1 MNPANIKYV
10 IVTPVRDEEKHLPFT
25 IESMLRQTMR
35 PAEWVIVNDGSKDS
49 TGSIIDKYA
58 SEYPWIHAVHRE
70 DRGFR
75 KAGGGII
82 EAFYAGYNTLIC
94 QDWEY
99 MGKLDGDL
107 SFEPDYFEKCFVHF
121 VAEPRLGIGGGFLYH
136 ITDGRKV
143 LEECPIFHVRGG
155 VKIYRRACW
164 DMIGGLWVG
173 LGSDTIDEVKANM
186 LGWKTMSFTDVHLIH
201 HRYTGLAYGRWGG
214 IIKNGR
220 SDYVCGYHPL
230 FLLAK
235 CLFRLIQRPYILGSL
250 ALLYGFI
257 TGYIRRIPQVDDK
270 ELIRYLRRQ
279 QLARLWGRETI
290 WR

>member
-107 SFEPDYFEKCFVHF
+107 SFEPD
-121 VAEPRLGIGGGFLYH
+121 
-136 ITDGRKV
+136 
-143 LEECPIFHVRGG
+143 
-155 VKIYRRACW
+155 
-164 DMIGGLWVG
+164 
-173 LGSDTIDEVKANM
+173 
-186 LGWKTMSFTDVHLIH
+186 
-201 HRYTGLAYGRWGG
+201 
-214 IIKNGR
+214 
-220 SDYVCGYHPL
+220 
-230 FLLAK
+230 
-235 CLFRLIQRPYILGSL
+235 
-250 ALLYGFI
+250 
-257 TGYIRRIPQVDDK
+257 
-270 ELIRYLRRQ
+270 
-279 QLARLWGRETI
+279 
-290 WR
+290 